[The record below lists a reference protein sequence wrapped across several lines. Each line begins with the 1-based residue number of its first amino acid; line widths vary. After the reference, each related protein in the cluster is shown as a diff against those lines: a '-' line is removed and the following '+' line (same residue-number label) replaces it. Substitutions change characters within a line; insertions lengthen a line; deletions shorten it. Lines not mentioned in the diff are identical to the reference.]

1 MSGKG
6 RGAFLERAH
15 LHERAGGDNL
25 ASVIVP
31 HYRDVQSLRQS
42 LSSLQAQHHRPLE
55 IIVVDDGSPE
65 AVFAEVMRCCD
76 DVAQCIRVPHGGPA
90 AARNCGAALAKGS
103 ILVFCESDAVYPP
116 EYVGSIISAIAGCK
130 DGSVVAASNVGRR
143 VLAETKGW
151 GHRYARVL
159 YAAVDDAIRRGQRR
173 TGAWAFDA
181 RWFRA
186 SGGYREDL
194 RVGEDMELVER
205 VIRAGLKVGYGGDV
219 PFLHR
224 EPASI
229 YQLFRRSYRSGAVR
243 PRASVV
249 ALGATSVAVVVV
261 AGLWQKA
268 GIPPA
273 AGALVVLAAVTLFM
287 DPTWRL
293 TMNFAARNGSGR
305 EMMIVSVGRLAW
317 AAGYVCGAIFGWTK
331 GLRASLRR

>member
-6 RGAFLERAH
+6 RGAFLQGAP
-15 LHERAGGDNL
+15 LHDRAGDNNL

-31 HYRDVQSLRQS
+31 HYRDVQSLIQS
-42 LSSLQAQHHRPLE
+42 LSSLQAQRHRPLE

-65 AVFAEVMRCCD
+65 AVFAEVMQCCD
-76 DVAQCIRVPHGGPA
+76 SVAQCIRVPHGGPA
-90 AARNCGAALAKGS
+90 AARNRGAALAKGS

-116 EYVGSIISAIAGCK
+116 EYVGSIISAIAGCR
-130 DGSVVAASNVGRR
+130 DGSVVAASNVGRSI
-143 VLAETKGW
+143 LAETRGW

-159 YAAVDDAIRRGQRR
+159 YAAVDDAVRRRQRR

-205 VIRAGLKVGYGGDV
+205 VIGAGLKVGYGGDV

-224 EPASI
+224 EPVSI
-229 YQLFRRSYRSGAVR
+229 YQLFRRSYRSGAVK
-243 PRASVV
+243 PRALLF

-261 AGLWQKA
+261 AGLWHKA
-268 GIPPA
+268 GIQAA
-273 AGALVVLAAVTLFM
+273 AGVLVVLTAATLLM

-293 TMNFAARNGSGR
+293 MMSFSTRTGSGK
-305 EMMIVSVGRLAW
+305 EMIIVSVGRLAW
-317 AAGYVCGAIFGWTK
+317 AAGYICGALLGWTQ
-331 GLRASLRR
+331 GIRASRHR